1 MATFLLD
8 NIGFNHSVVISE
20 HVEQMCKKQDETYSG
35 FCANE
40 DTGEEFYWGM
50 ITDGHG
56 GDNVIQFLR
65 SLKPHMNNF
74 VSSNTPVEK
83 LSKHIIDNLGFS
95 AGYRS
100 GATMC
105 LTKCYSDR
113 IECINCGDSQ
123 VVVFKNGEIAHIS
136 VEHTPTN
143 TKERSRLVAK
153 NARYTKST
161 SMKITSLTKMIGVN
175 CEYVN
180 FPTGTSLATTQALG
194 HNGMTGVAPDI
205 VTIPFEPSDVIKVVI
220 GSDGLFDM
228 IIKDDNE
235 RLVMA
240 DVKLL
245 GGMSG
250 EDILKQAVNRWLQLW
265 DIYMP
270 EKPDQLMGTQAFTR
284 DMCDDV
290 SVVVINMSPF
300 QTLKSPV
307 DGI

>member
-8 NIGFNHSVVISE
+8 NIGFNHSVIMSE

-56 GDNVIQFLR
+56 GDNVIKFLR
-65 SLKPHMNNF
+65 NLKPHMNNF

-83 LSKHIIDNLGFS
+83 LSKYIIDNIGFN
-95 AGYRS
+95 AGHMS

-105 LTKCYSDR
+105 LAKCYSDH

-136 VEHTPTN
+136 EEHTPTN
-143 TKERSRLVAK
+143 MKERSRLAAK
-153 NARYTKST
+153 NVRYTKSA

-175 CEYVN
+175 SDYVT
-180 FPTGTSLATTQALG
+180 FPTGTSLAPTQALG
-194 HNGMTGVAPDI
+194 HNGMTGIAPDI

-228 IIKDDNE
+228 IIKDEND
-235 RLVMA
+235 RLVME

-245 GGMSG
+245 GDMSG
-250 EDILKQAVNRWLQLW
+250 EDILKQTVNRWLQLW
-265 DIYMP
+265 NIYTP
-270 EKPDQLMGTQAFTR
+270 EKPDQLAGTQAFTR

-290 SVVVINMSPF
+290 SVVVINLKPF
-300 QTLKSPV
+300 
-307 DGI
+307 

>member
-20 HVEQMCKKQDETYSG
+20 HVEQMYKKQDETYSG

-56 GDNVIQFLR
+56 GDNVIKCLR
-65 SLKPHMNNF
+65 NLKPHMNNF
-74 VSSNTPVEK
+74 VSSNKPVEK
-83 LSKHIIDNLGFS
+83 LSKYIIDNIGFN
-95 AGYRS
+95 AGNRS

-105 LTKCYSDR
+105 LTKCYSDH

-136 VEHTPTN
+136 EEHTPTN
-143 TKERSRLVAK
+143 MKERSRLAAK
-153 NARYTKST
+153 KVSYLKSA

-180 FPTGTSLATTQALG
+180 FPNGTSLATTQALG
-194 HNGMTGVAPDI
+194 HNGITGIAPDI

-228 IIKDDNE
+228 IIKDEND
-235 RLVMA
+235 RLVME
-240 DVKLL
+240 DIKLL

-250 EDILKQAVNRWLQLW
+250 EDILEQTVKRWLQLW
-265 DIYMP
+265 NIYTP
-270 EKPDQLMGTQAFTR
+270 EKPDQLAGTQTFTR

-290 SVVVINMSPF
+290 SVVVINMKPF
-300 QTLKSPV
+300 
-307 DGI
+307 